1 MAVIWVSGGLWCLFV
16 ALAAV
21 AACALAADGIPQ
33 APKARGGAGR
43 ARWQRDLLEELT
55 ASARARQVKLGK
67 YLFSPGVPHGHHPPS
82 PETGVQ
88 PGHHVQWARHR
99 VGKRKPAATAT
110 TAPASSPP
118 PPPPLPSPPL
128 TPPPPSTPPPP
139 ALPPYPPP
147 MAAAL
152 LPPPP
157 APPVPAV
164 GSAPTPTG
172 SRGPAFSVLSF
183 GAIGDGATDASAA
196 FSAAFSHACSSAG
209 GGTVYVPPGLIFE
222 MKPIIAAGPCM
233 GPITFWVDGA
243 IVAPPTMSS
252 WPYPLTQYWLLFQSI
267 DNLSIKGGGVID
279 GRGSVFWDG
288 SDPSK
293 GRKLLIYIYG
303 CHNVEVTGVTIQ
315 NSPLF
320 HLVIDHCSGVL
331 VDGITVLAPADSPN
345 TDGIHLQRS
354 QNVVIQN
361 CNIGVGDDCVSIQNG
376 TTGVLVQD
384 SHCGPGHGIRGGD
397 YSCVSNITVKAI
409 TFVGTSNGARIK
421 SWQGGQGSVHDI
433 TFSQLTMVAVALP
446 VVIDQFYC
454 DKMCDLSCKNATD
467 AVQVSNIVFQDITG
481 TTSTG
486 TAVSILCSDTNPCV
500 NVSIIA
506 VDITLDTTSHYTS
519 VTSKCWQAYG
529 DSSSS
534 NSPPGCIMP
543 AALLDPSVYTPLEPQ
558 C

>member
-1 MAVIWVSGGLWCLFV
+1 MCSQRPTQVDLDWPLF
-16 ALAAV
+16 
-21 AACALAADGIPQ
+21 
-33 APKARGGAGR
+33 
-43 ARWQRDLLEELT
+43 
-55 ASARARQVKLGK
+55 
-67 YLFSPGVPHGHHPPS
+67 
-82 PETGVQ
+82 
-88 PGHHVQWARHR
+88 
-99 VGKRKPAATAT
+99 
-110 TAPASSPP
+110 
-118 PPPPLPSPPL
+118 
-128 TPPPPSTPPPP
+128 
-139 ALPPYPPP
+139 
-147 MAAAL
+147 
-152 LPPPP
+152 
-157 APPVPAV
+157 
-164 GSAPTPTG
+164 G
-172 SRGPAFSVLSF
+172 SRLFLLLVL
-183 GAIGDGATDASAA
+183 
-196 FSAAFSHACSSAG
+196 CCLSSIG

-222 MKPIIAAGPCM
+222 VKPIIAAGPCM

-243 IVAPPTMSS
+243 IVAPSTMSG
-252 WPYPLTQYWLLFQSI
+252 WPYPLTQYWLLIQSI
-267 DNLSIKGGGVID
+267 ENLSIKGGGVID

-303 CHNVEVTGVTIQ
+303 CRNVEVTGVTIQ

-331 VDGITVLAPADSPN
+331 VDGITVLAPAD
-345 TDGIHLQRS
+345 
-354 QNVVIQN
+354 
-361 CNIGVGDDCVSIQNG
+361 
-376 TTGVLVQD
+376 
-384 SHCGPGHGIRGGD
+384 RGGD

-467 AVQVSNIVFQDITG
+467 AVQVSNIVFRDIVG

-500 NVSIIA
+500 NVSIID

-543 AALLDPSVYTPLEPQ
+543 AALLNPAVYTPLEPQ